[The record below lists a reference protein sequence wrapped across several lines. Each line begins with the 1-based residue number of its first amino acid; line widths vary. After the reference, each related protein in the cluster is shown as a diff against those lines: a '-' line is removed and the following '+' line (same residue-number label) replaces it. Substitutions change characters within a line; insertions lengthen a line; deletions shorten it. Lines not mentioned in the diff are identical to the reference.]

1 MWQSHSILQKD
12 YYLKQFLEKKD
23 KKAWLTASDLGLT
36 TFMNAP
42 LARASISSFLVTF
55 LVSRNFSW
63 GNLYKTK
70 YL

>member
-1 MWQSHSILQKD
+1 MRNAQ
-12 YYLKQFLEKKD
+12 
-23 KKAWLTASDLGLT
+23 LTASDLGLT

-42 LARASISSFLVTF
+42 LAVASVTSFLVTF

-63 GNLYKTK
+63 GNLCRTK